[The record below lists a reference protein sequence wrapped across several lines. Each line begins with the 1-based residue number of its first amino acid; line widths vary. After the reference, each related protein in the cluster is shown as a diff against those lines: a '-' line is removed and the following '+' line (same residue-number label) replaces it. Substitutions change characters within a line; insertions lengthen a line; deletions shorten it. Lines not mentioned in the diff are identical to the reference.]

1 MAENTTQEKSEQPTE
16 KKLRDSRKEGQVARS
31 KELNT
36 AVLLMLGTAG
46 LLWFSGMF
54 FSLFYN
60 LVRKNFQ
67 FDHTSLSNDKMMQI
81 ALGDAFLSML
91 GAIFPFLFML
101 FISLWISGSLPGGF
115 HVSAKVVAPKLS
127 KLSPIK
133 GLGRMF
139 GPEALMEL
147 AKSMVK
153 IFLIG
158 CCLYGFMTQLWDRL
172 LFLQRVTLTQAL
184 IDGLGIL
191 SLCLMILVSLLL
203 LVAVIDVPWQ
213 QHRTSKK
220 IKMTK
225 QEVKEERKS
234 TDGSPELKSRIR
246 QIQYQMA
253 NRRIEE
259 RVPQADV
266 IVTNPTHYAIALR
279 YSEKNAKAPYVV
291 AKGIDE
297 MALRIRAVA
306 KRSQL
311 EIVEIP
317 VLARA
322 IYYSTRVDQEIPRG
336 LYTAVAYVLTYVM
349 QLKAYKSGRGNKPAP
364 IPALDI
370 PTSLLNKANVR
381 GS

>member
-16 KKLRDSRKEGQVARS
+16 KKLRDSRKEGQLARS

-54 FSLFYN
+54 FNLFYN

-67 FDHTSLSNDKMMQI
+67 FDHTSLSNDRMMQI

-101 FISLWISGSLPGGF
+101 FIALWISGSLPGGF
-115 HVSAKVVAPKLS
+115 HVSGKVVAPKLS

-139 GPEALMEL
+139 GAEALMEL
-147 AKSMVK
+147 AKSIVK

-158 CCLYGFMTQLWDRL
+158 CCLYGFMTQLWDKL
-172 LFLQRVTLTQAL
+172 LFLQRVNLTQAL
-184 IDGLGIL
+184 IDGFSIL

-220 IKMTK
+220 VKMTK

-311 EIVEIP
+311 EIVEVP

-370 PTSLLNKANVR
+370 PTSLLNKAHVR